1 MKKHIKLLIVLGIV
15 LLSGISFFLAKESKE
30 KDIFKEESSNIK
42 KKDTHLNSVSMMLE
56 TKANSGNYEMTTRDS
71 WPTEGYIFNS
81 ELSKCENGGEL
92 SWDNEKKV
100 VLMSG
105 NVSDKCYVYFDK
117 VVIKPVIKNVSFD
130 IYFGSWGIKSMDI
143 DTVRPISRYYIK
155 VKNDSFTEFSIGVR
169 SFCSSDYKGELTYY
183 FYVVDDAGVSSDVF
197 TYIFNNTDKD
207 KVNGDCP
214 IV

>member
-1 MKKHIKLLIVLGIV
+1 MKKIAFLVFGIII
-15 LLSGISFFLAKESKE
+15 GSFSMFFYNYLTN
-30 KDIFKEESSNIK
+30 SNDSYENVNNNEVIRYN
-42 KKDTHLNSVSMMLE
+42 DTISMMLE
-56 TKANSGNYEMTTRDS
+56 TEAGSGNYEMTTANG
-71 WPTEGYIFNS
+71 WPTDGYVFNTI
-81 ELSKCENGGEL
+81 LSKCENGGEL
-92 SWDNEKKV
+92 SWDDTNKR

-130 IYFGSWGIKSMDI
+130 ILSGSWSIQSMDI

-169 SFCSSDYKGELTYY
+169 SFCSPNYRGELTYY

-197 TYIFNNTDKD
+197 TYIFNNTDNEKT
-207 KVNGDCP
+207 VGDCP

>member
-1 MKKHIKLLIVLGIV
+1 MKKIAFLVFGIII
-15 LLSGISFFLAKESKE
+15 GSFSMFFYNYLTN
-30 KDIFKEESSNIK
+30 SNDSYENVNNNEVIRYN
-42 KKDTHLNSVSMMLE
+42 DTISMMLE
-56 TKANSGNYEMTTRDS
+56 TEAGSGNYEMTTANG
-71 WPTEGYIFNS
+71 WPTDGYVFNTI
-81 ELSKCENGGEL
+81 LSKCENGGEL
-92 SWDNEKKV
+92 SCDDTNKR

-130 IYFGSWGIKSMDI
+130 ILSGSWGIQSMDI

-169 SFCSSDYKGELTYY
+169 SFCSPNYRGELTYY

-197 TYIFNNTDKD
+197 TYIFNNTDNEKT
-207 KVNGDCP
+207 VGDCP

>member
-1 MKKHIKLLIVLGIV
+1 MKKITFLVFGIII
-15 LLSGISFFLAKESKE
+15 GSFSMFFYNYLTN
-30 KDIFKEESSNIK
+30 SNDSYENVNNNEVIRYN
-42 KKDTHLNSVSMMLE
+42 DTISMMLE
-56 TKANSGNYEMTTRDS
+56 TEAGSGNYEMTTANG
-71 WPTEGYIFNS
+71 WPTDGYVFNTI
-81 ELSKCENGGEL
+81 LSKCENGGEL
-92 SWDNEKKV
+92 SWDDTNKR

-130 IYFGSWGIKSMDI
+130 ILSGSWGIQSMDI

-169 SFCSSDYKGELTYY
+169 SFCSPNYRGELTYY

-197 TYIFNNTDKD
+197 TYIFNNTDNEKT
-207 KVNGDCP
+207 VGDCP

>member
-1 MKKHIKLLIVLGIV
+1 MKKIAFLVFGIII
-15 LLSGISFFLAKESKE
+15 GSFSMFFYNYLTN
-30 KDIFKEESSNIK
+30 SNDSYENVNNNEVIWYN
-42 KKDTHLNSVSMMLE
+42 DTISMMLE
-56 TKANSGNYEMTTRDS
+56 TEAGSGNYEMTTANG
-71 WPTEGYIFNS
+71 WPTDGYVFNTI
-81 ELSKCENGGEL
+81 LSKCENGGEL
-92 SWDNEKKV
+92 SWDDTNKR

-130 IYFGSWGIKSMDI
+130 ILSGSWGIQSMDI

-169 SFCSSDYKGELTYY
+169 SFCSPNYRGELTYY

-197 TYIFNNTDKD
+197 TYIFNNTDNEKT
-207 KVNGDCP
+207 VGDCP

>member
-1 MKKHIKLLIVLGIV
+1 MKKIAFLVFGIII
-15 LLSGISFFLAKESKE
+15 GSFSMFFYNYLTN
-30 KDIFKEESSNIK
+30 SNDSYENVNNNEVIRYD
-42 KKDTHLNSVSMMLE
+42 DTISMMLE
-56 TKANSGNYEMTTRDS
+56 TEAGSGNYEMTTANG
-71 WPTEGYIFNS
+71 WPTDGYVFNTI
-81 ELSKCENGGEL
+81 LSKCENGGEL
-92 SWDNEKKV
+92 SWDDTNKR

-130 IYFGSWGIKSMDI
+130 ILSGSWGIQSMDI

-169 SFCSSDYKGELTYY
+169 SFCSPNYRGELTYY

-197 TYIFNNTDKD
+197 TYIFNNTDNEKT
-207 KVNGDCP
+207 VGDCP

>member
-1 MKKHIKLLIVLGIV
+1 MKKIAFLVFGIII
-15 LLSGISFFLAKESKE
+15 GSFSMFFYNYLTN
-30 KDIFKEESSNIK
+30 SNDSYENVNNNEVIRYN
-42 KKDTHLNSVSMMLE
+42 DTISMMLE
-56 TKANSGNYEMTTRDS
+56 TEAGSGNYEMTTAS
-71 WPTEGYIFNS
+71 GWPTDGYVFNTI
-81 ELSKCENGGEL
+81 LSKCENGGEL
-92 SWDNEKKV
+92 SWDDTNKR

-207 KVNGDCP
+207 KVSGDCP

>member
-1 MKKHIKLLIVLGIV
+1 MKKIAFLVFGIII
-15 LLSGISFFLAKESKE
+15 GSFSMFFYNYLTN
-30 KDIFKEESSNIK
+30 SNDSYENVNNNEVIRYN
-42 KKDTHLNSVSMMLE
+42 DTISMMLE
-56 TKANSGNYEMTTRDS
+56 TEAGSGNYEMTTANG
-71 WPTEGYIFNS
+71 WPTDGYVFNTI
-81 ELSKCENGGEL
+81 LSKCENGGEL
-92 SWDNEKKV
+92 SWDDTNKR

-130 IYFGSWGIKSMDI
+130 ILSGSLGIQSMDI

-169 SFCSSDYKGELTYY
+169 SFCSPNYRGELTYY

-197 TYIFNNTDKD
+197 TYIFNNTDNEKT
-207 KVNGDCP
+207 VGDCP

>member
-1 MKKHIKLLIVLGIV
+1 MKKIVFLVFGLIIG
-15 LLSGISFFLAKESKE
+15 SFSMFFYNYLNN
-30 KDIFKEESSNIK
+30 SNDSYENVNNNEVK
-42 KKDTHLNSVSMMLE
+42 WYNDTISMMLE
-56 TKANSGNYEMTTRDS
+56 TEAGSGNYEMTTANG
-71 WPTEGYIFNS
+71 WPTDGYVFNTI
-81 ELSKCENGGEL
+81 LSKCENDGEL
-92 SWDNEKKV
+92 SWDDTNKR

-130 IYFGSWGIKSMDI
+130 ILSGSWGIQSMDI

-169 SFCSSDYKGELTYY
+169 SFCSPNYRGELTYY

-197 TYIFNNTDKD
+197 TYIFNNTDNEKT
-207 KVNGDCP
+207 VGDCP

>member
-1 MKKHIKLLIVLGIV
+1 MKKIAFLVFGIII
-15 LLSGISFFLAKESKE
+15 GSFSMFFYNYLTN
-30 KDIFKEESSNIK
+30 SNDSYENVNNNEVIRYN
-42 KKDTHLNSVSMMLE
+42 DTISMMLE
-56 TKANSGNYEMTTRDS
+56 TEAGSGNYEMTTAS
-71 WPTEGYIFNS
+71 EWPTDGYVFNTI
-81 ELSKCENGGEL
+81 LSKCENGGEL
-92 SWDNEKKV
+92 SWDDTNKR

-130 IYFGSWGIKSMDI
+130 ILSGSWGIQSMDI

-169 SFCSSDYKGELTYY
+169 SFCSPNYRGELTYY

-197 TYIFNNTDKD
+197 TYIFNNTDNEKT
-207 KVNGDCP
+207 VGDCP

>member
-1 MKKHIKLLIVLGIV
+1 MKKIVFLVFGIFIV
-15 LLSGISFFLAKESKE
+15 SFSMFFYNYLNN
-30 KDIFKEESSNIK
+30 SNDSYENVNNNEVK
-42 KKDTHLNSVSMMLE
+42 WYNDTISMMLE
-56 TKANSGNYEMTTRDS
+56 TEAGSGNYEMTTAS
-71 WPTEGYIFNS
+71 GWPTDGYVFNTI
-81 ELSKCENGGEL
+81 LSKCENGGEL
-92 SWDNEKKV
+92 SWDDTNKR

-130 IYFGSWGIKSMDI
+130 ILSGSWGIQSMDI

-169 SFCSSDYKGELTYY
+169 SFCSPNYRGELTYY

-197 TYIFNNTDKD
+197 TYIFNNTDNEKT
-207 KVNGDCP
+207 VGDCP

>member
-1 MKKHIKLLIVLGIV
+1 MKKIAFLVFGIII
-15 LLSGISFFLAKESKE
+15 GSFSMFFYNYLTN
-30 KDIFKEESSNIK
+30 SNDSYENVNNNEVIRYN
-42 KKDTHLNSVSMMLE
+42 DTISMMLE
-56 TKANSGNYEMTTRDS
+56 TEAGSGNYEMTTANG
-71 WPTEGYIFNS
+71 WPTDGYVFNTI
-81 ELSKCENGGEL
+81 LSKCENGGEL
-92 SWDNEKKV
+92 SWDDTNKR

-130 IYFGSWGIKSMDI
+130 ILSGSWGIQSMDI

-155 VKNDSFTEFSIGVR
+155 VKNDSFIEFSIGVR
-169 SFCSSDYKGELTYY
+169 SFCSPNYRGELTYY

-197 TYIFNNTDKD
+197 TYIFNNTDNEKT
-207 KVNGDCP
+207 VGDCP

>member
-1 MKKHIKLLIVLGIV
+1 MKKIAFLVFGIII
-15 LLSGISFFLAKESKE
+15 GSFSMFFYNYLTN
-30 KDIFKEESSNIK
+30 SNDSYENVNNNEVIRYN
-42 KKDTHLNSVSMMLE
+42 DTISMMLE
-56 TKANSGNYEMTTRDS
+56 TEAGSGNYKMTTANG
-71 WPTEGYIFNS
+71 WPTDGYVFNTI
-81 ELSKCENGGEL
+81 LSKCENGGEL
-92 SWDNEKKV
+92 SWDDTNKR

-130 IYFGSWGIKSMDI
+130 ILSGSWGIQSMDI

-169 SFCSSDYKGELTYY
+169 SFCSQNYRGELTYY

-197 TYIFNNTDKD
+197 TYIFNNTDNEKT
-207 KVNGDCP
+207 VGDCP

>member
-1 MKKHIKLLIVLGIV
+1 MKKIAFLVFGIII
-15 LLSGISFFLAKESKE
+15 GSFSMFFYNYLTN
-30 KDIFKEESSNIK
+30 SNDSYENVNNNEVIRYN
-42 KKDTHLNSVSMMLE
+42 DTISMMLE
-56 TKANSGNYEMTTRDS
+56 TEAGSGNYEMTTANG
-71 WPTEGYIFNS
+71 WPTDGYVFNTI
-81 ELSKCENGGEL
+81 LSKCENDGEL
-92 SWDNEKKV
+92 SWDDTNKR

-130 IYFGSWGIKSMDI
+130 ILSGSWGIQSMDI

-169 SFCSSDYKGELTYY
+169 SFCSPNYRGELTYY

-197 TYIFNNTDKD
+197 TYIFNNTDNEKT
-207 KVNGDCP
+207 VGDCP

>member
-1 MKKHIKLLIVLGIV
+1 MKKIVFLVFGLIIG
-15 LLSGISFFLAKESKE
+15 SFSMFFYNYLNN
-30 KDIFKEESSNIK
+30 SNDSYENVNNNEVIRYN
-42 KKDTHLNSVSMMLE
+42 DTISMMLE
-56 TKANSGNYEMTTRDS
+56 TEAGSGNYEMTTANG
-71 WPTEGYIFNS
+71 WPTDGYVFNTI
-81 ELSKCENGGEL
+81 LSKCENGGEL
-92 SWDNEKKV
+92 SWDDTNKR

-130 IYFGSWGIKSMDI
+130 ILSGSWGIQSMDI

-169 SFCSSDYKGELTYY
+169 SFCSPNYRGELTYY

-197 TYIFNNTDKD
+197 TYIFNNTDNEKT
-207 KVNGDCP
+207 VGDCP

>member
-1 MKKHIKLLIVLGIV
+1 MKKIVFLVFGLIIG
-15 LLSGISFFLAKESKE
+15 SFSMFFYNYLNN
-30 KDIFKEESSNIK
+30 SNDSYENVNNNEVK
-42 KKDTHLNSVSMMLE
+42 WYNDTISMMLE
-56 TKANSGNYEMTTRDS
+56 TEAGSGNYEMTTAIG
-71 WPTEGYIFNS
+71 WPTDGYVFNTI
-81 ELSKCENGGEL
+81 LSKCENGGEL
-92 SWDNEKKV
+92 SWDDTNKR

-130 IYFGSWGIKSMDI
+130 ILSGSWGIQSMDI

-169 SFCSSDYKGELTYY
+169 SFCSPNYRGELTYY

-197 TYIFNNTDKD
+197 TYIFNNTDNEKT
-207 KVNGDCP
+207 VGDCP

>member
-1 MKKHIKLLIVLGIV
+1 MKKIAFLVFGIII
-15 LLSGISFFLAKESKE
+15 GSFSMFFYNYLTN
-30 KDIFKEESSNIK
+30 SNDSYENVNNNEVIRYN
-42 KKDTHLNSVSMMLE
+42 DTISMMLE
-56 TKANSGNYEMTTRDS
+56 TEAGSGNYEMTTANG
-71 WPTEGYIFNS
+71 WPTDGYVFNTI
-81 ELSKCENGGEL
+81 LSKCENGGEL
-92 SWDNEKKV
+92 SWDDTNKR

-130 IYFGSWGIKSMDI
+130 ILSGSWGIKSMDI

-155 VKNDSFTEFSIGVR
+155 VKKDSFTEFSIGVR
-169 SFCSSDYKGELTYY
+169 SFCSPNYRGELTYY

-197 TYIFNNTDKD
+197 TYIFNNTDNEKT
-207 KVNGDCP
+207 VGDCP

>member
-1 MKKHIKLLIVLGIV
+1 MKKIAFLVFGIII
-15 LLSGISFFLAKESKE
+15 GSFSMFFYNYLTN
-30 KDIFKEESSNIK
+30 SNDSYENVNNNEVIRYN
-42 KKDTHLNSVSMMLE
+42 DTISMMLE
-56 TKANSGNYEMTTRDS
+56 TEAGSGNYKMTTANG
-71 WPTEGYIFNS
+71 WPTDGYVFNTI
-81 ELSKCENGGEL
+81 LSKCENGGEL
-92 SWDNEKKV
+92 SWDDTNKR

-130 IYFGSWGIKSMDI
+130 ILSGSWGIQSMDI

-169 SFCSSDYKGELTYY
+169 SFCSPNYRGELTYY

-197 TYIFNNTDKD
+197 TYIFNNTDNEKT
-207 KVNGDCP
+207 VGDCP

>member
-1 MKKHIKLLIVLGIV
+1 MKKIAFLVFGIII
-15 LLSGISFFLAKESKE
+15 GSFSMFFYNYLTN
-30 KDIFKEESSNIK
+30 SNDSYENVNNNEVIRYN
-42 KKDTHLNSVSMMLE
+42 DTISMMLE
-56 TKANSGNYEMTTRDS
+56 TEAGRGNYEMTTANG
-71 WPTEGYIFNS
+71 WPTDGYVFNTI
-81 ELSKCENGGEL
+81 LSKCENGGEL
-92 SWDNEKKV
+92 SWDDTNKR

-130 IYFGSWGIKSMDI
+130 ILSGSWGIQSMDI

-169 SFCSSDYKGELTYY
+169 SFCSPNYRGELTYY

-197 TYIFNNTDKD
+197 TYIFNNTDNEKT
-207 KVNGDCP
+207 VGDCP

>member
-1 MKKHIKLLIVLGIV
+1 MKKIVFLVFGIII
-15 LLSGISFFLAKESKE
+15 GSFSMFFYNYLTN
-30 KDIFKEESSNIK
+30 SNDSYENVNNNEVIRYN
-42 KKDTHLNSVSMMLE
+42 DTISMMLE
-56 TKANSGNYEMTTRDS
+56 TEAGSGNYEMTTANG
-71 WPTEGYIFNS
+71 WPTDGYVFNTI
-81 ELSKCENGGEL
+81 LSKCENGGEL
-92 SWDNEKKV
+92 SWDDTNKR

-130 IYFGSWGIKSMDI
+130 ILSGSWGIQSMDI

-169 SFCSSDYKGELTYY
+169 SFCSPNYRGELTYY
-183 FYVVDDAGVSSDVF
+183 FYVVNDAGVSSDVF
-197 TYIFNNTDKD
+197 TYIFNNTDNEKT
-207 KVNGDCP
+207 VGDCP

>member
-1 MKKHIKLLIVLGIV
+1 MKKIAFLVFGIII
-15 LLSGISFFLAKESKE
+15 GSFSMFFYNYLTN
-30 KDIFKEESSNIK
+30 SNDSYENVNNNEVIRYN
-42 KKDTHLNSVSMMLE
+42 DTISMMLE
-56 TKANSGNYEMTTRDS
+56 TEAGSGNYEMTTANG
-71 WPTEGYIFNS
+71 WPTDGYVFNTI
-81 ELSKCENGGEL
+81 LSKCENGGEL
-92 SWDNEKKV
+92 SWDDTNKR

-130 IYFGSWGIKSMDI
+130 ILFGSWGIQNMDI

-169 SFCSSDYKGELTYY
+169 SFCSPNYRGELTYY

-197 TYIFNNTDKD
+197 TYIFNNTDNEKTG
-207 KVNGDCP
+207 GDCP

>member
-1 MKKHIKLLIVLGIV
+1 MKKNAFLVFGIII
-15 LLSGISFFLAKESKE
+15 GSFSMFFYNYLTN
-30 KDIFKEESSNIK
+30 SNDSYENVNNNEVIRYN
-42 KKDTHLNSVSMMLE
+42 DTISMMLE
-56 TKANSGNYEMTTRDS
+56 TEAGSGNYEMTTANG
-71 WPTEGYIFNS
+71 WPTDGYVFNTI
-81 ELSKCENGGEL
+81 LSKCENGGEL
-92 SWDNEKKV
+92 SWDDTNKR

-130 IYFGSWGIKSMDI
+130 ILSGSWGIQSMDI

-169 SFCSSDYKGELTYY
+169 SFCSPNYRGELTYY

-197 TYIFNNTDKD
+197 TYIFNNTDNEKT
-207 KVNGDCP
+207 VGDCP

>member
-1 MKKHIKLLIVLGIV
+1 MKKIAFLVFGIII
-15 LLSGISFFLAKESKE
+15 GSFSMFFYNYLTN
-30 KDIFKEESSNIK
+30 SNDSYENVNNNEVIRYN
-42 KKDTHLNSVSMMLE
+42 DTISMMLE
-56 TKANSGNYEMTTRDS
+56 TEAGSGNYEMTTANG
-71 WPTEGYIFNS
+71 WPTDGYVFNTI
-81 ELSKCENGGEL
+81 LSKCENGGEL
-92 SWDNEKKV
+92 SWDDTNKRV
-100 VLMSG
+100 IMSG

-130 IYFGSWGIKSMDI
+130 ILSGSWGIQSMDI

-169 SFCSSDYKGELTYY
+169 SFCSPNYRGELTYY

-197 TYIFNNTDKD
+197 TYIFNNTDNEKT
-207 KVNGDCP
+207 VGDCP

>member
-1 MKKHIKLLIVLGIV
+1 MKKIAFLVFGIII
-15 LLSGISFFLAKESKE
+15 GSFSMFFYNYLTN
-30 KDIFKEESSNIK
+30 SNDSYENVNNNEVIRYN
-42 KKDTHLNSVSMMLE
+42 DTISMMLE
-56 TKANSGNYEMTTRDS
+56 TEAGSGNYEMTTAS
-71 WPTEGYIFNS
+71 GWPTDGYVFNTI
-81 ELSKCENGGEL
+81 LSKCENGGEL
-92 SWDNEKKV
+92 SWDDTNKR

-130 IYFGSWGIKSMDI
+130 ILSGSWGIQSMDI

-155 VKNDSFTEFSIGVR
+155 VKKDSFTEFSIGVR
-169 SFCSSDYKGELTYY
+169 SFCSPNYRGELTYY

-197 TYIFNNTDKD
+197 TYIFNNTDNEKT
-207 KVNGDCP
+207 VGDCP

>member
-1 MKKHIKLLIVLGIV
+1 MKKIAFLVFGIII
-15 LLSGISFFLAKESKE
+15 GSFSMFFYNYLTN
-30 KDIFKEESSNIK
+30 SNDSYENVNNNEVIRYN
-42 KKDTHLNSVSMMLE
+42 DTISMMLE
-56 TKANSGNYEMTTRDS
+56 TEAGSGNYEMTTANG
-71 WPTEGYIFNS
+71 WPTDGYVFNTI
-81 ELSKCENGGEL
+81 LSKCENGGEL
-92 SWDNEKKV
+92 SWDDTNKR

-117 VVIKPVIKNVSFD
+117 VVVKPVIKNVSFD
-130 IYFGSWGIKSMDI
+130 ILSGSWGIQSMDI

-169 SFCSSDYKGELTYY
+169 SFCSPNYRGELTYY

-197 TYIFNNTDKD
+197 TYIFNNTDNEKT
-207 KVNGDCP
+207 VGDCP

>member
-1 MKKHIKLLIVLGIV
+1 MKKIAFLVFWIIIG
-15 LLSGISFFLAKESKE
+15 SFSMFFYNYLTN
-30 KDIFKEESSNIK
+30 SNDSYENVNNNEVIRYN
-42 KKDTHLNSVSMMLE
+42 DTISMMLE
-56 TKANSGNYEMTTRDS
+56 TEAGSGNYEMTTANG
-71 WPTEGYIFNS
+71 WPTDGYVFNTI
-81 ELSKCENGGEL
+81 LSKCENGGEL
-92 SWDNEKKV
+92 SWDDTNKR

-130 IYFGSWGIKSMDI
+130 ILSGSWGIQSMDI

-169 SFCSSDYKGELTYY
+169 SFCSPNYRGELTYY

-197 TYIFNNTDKD
+197 TYIFNNTDNEKT
-207 KVNGDCP
+207 VGDCP

>member
-15 LLSGISFFLAKESKE
+15 LLSGISFFLGKESKE

-130 IYFGSWGIKSMDI
+130 ILSGSCGIQSMDI

-155 VKNDSFTEFSIGVR
+155 VKNG
-169 SFCSSDYKGELTYY
+169 K
-183 FYVVDDAGVSSDVF
+183 VVKAAINLQLAD
-197 TYIFNNTDKD
+197 
-207 KVNGDCP
+207 
-214 IV
+214 

>member
-1 MKKHIKLLIVLGIV
+1 MKKIAFLVFGIII
-15 LLSGISFFLAKESKE
+15 GSFSMFFYNYLTN
-30 KDIFKEESSNIK
+30 SNDSYENVNNNEVIRYN
-42 KKDTHLNSVSMMLE
+42 DTISMMLE
-56 TKANSGNYEMTTRDS
+56 TEAGSGNYEMTTANG
-71 WPTEGYIFNS
+71 WPTDGYVFNTI
-81 ELSKCENGGEL
+81 LSKCENGGEL
-92 SWDNEKKV
+92 SWDDTNKR

-130 IYFGSWGIKSMDI
+130 ILSGSWGIQSMDI

-169 SFCSSDYKGELTYY
+169 SFCSPNYRGELTYY

-197 TYIFNNTDKD
+197 TYIFNNTDNEKT
-207 KVNGDCP
+207 VGDCP

>member
-1 MKKHIKLLIVLGIV
+1 MKKIAFLVFGIII
-15 LLSGISFFLAKESKE
+15 GSFSMFFYNYLTN
-30 KDIFKEESSNIK
+30 SNDSYENVNNNEVIRYN
-42 KKDTHLNSVSMMLE
+42 DTISMMLE
-56 TKANSGNYEMTTRDS
+56 TEAGSGNYEMTTANG
-71 WPTEGYIFNS
+71 WPTDGYVFNTI
-81 ELSKCENGGEL
+81 LSKCENGGEL
-92 SWDNEKKV
+92 SWDDTNKRV
-100 VLMSG
+100 FMSG

-130 IYFGSWGIKSMDI
+130 ILSGSWGIQSMDI

-169 SFCSSDYKGELTYY
+169 SFCSPNYRGELTYY

-197 TYIFNNTDKD
+197 TYIFNNTDNEKT
-207 KVNGDCP
+207 VGDCP

>member
-1 MKKHIKLLIVLGIV
+1 MKKIAFLVFGIII
-15 LLSGISFFLAKESKE
+15 GSFSMFFYNYLTN
-30 KDIFKEESSNIK
+30 SNDSYENVNNNEVIRYN
-42 KKDTHLNSVSMMLE
+42 DTISMMLE
-56 TKANSGNYEMTTRDS
+56 TEAGSGNYEMTTAS
-71 WPTEGYIFNS
+71 GWPTDGYVFNTI
-81 ELSKCENGGEL
+81 LSKCENGGEL
-92 SWDNEKKV
+92 SWDDTNKR

-130 IYFGSWGIKSMDI
+130 ILSGSWGIQSMDI

-169 SFCSSDYKGELTYY
+169 SFCSPNYRGELTYY

-197 TYIFNNTDKD
+197 TYIFNNTDNEKT
-207 KVNGDCP
+207 VGDCP

>member
-1 MKKHIKLLIVLGIV
+1 MKKIAFLVFGIII
-15 LLSGISFFLAKESKE
+15 GSFSMFFYNYLTN
-30 KDIFKEESSNIK
+30 SNDSYENVNNNEVIRYN
-42 KKDTHLNSVSMMLE
+42 DTISMMLE
-56 TKANSGNYEMTTRDS
+56 TEAGSGNYEMTTANG
-71 WPTEGYIFNS
+71 WPTDGYVFNTIF
-81 ELSKCENGGEL
+81 SKCENGGEL
-92 SWDNEKKV
+92 SWDDTNKR

-130 IYFGSWGIKSMDI
+130 ILSGSWGIQSMDI

-169 SFCSSDYKGELTYY
+169 SFCSPNYRGELTYY

-197 TYIFNNTDKD
+197 TYIFNNTDNEKT
-207 KVNGDCP
+207 VGDCP

>member
-1 MKKHIKLLIVLGIV
+1 MKKIAFLVFGIII
-15 LLSGISFFLAKESKE
+15 GSFSMFFYNYLTN
-30 KDIFKEESSNIK
+30 SNDSYENVNNNEVIRYN
-42 KKDTHLNSVSMMLE
+42 DTISMMLE
-56 TKANSGNYEMTTRDS
+56 TEAGSGNYEMTTANG
-71 WPTEGYIFNS
+71 WPTDGYVFNTI
-81 ELSKCENGGEL
+81 LSKCENGGEL
-92 SWDNEKKV
+92 SWDDTNKR

-130 IYFGSWGIKSMDI
+130 ILSGSWGIQSMDI

-169 SFCSSDYKGELTYY
+169 SFCSPNYRGELTYY
-183 FYVVDDAGVSSDVF
+183 FYVVNDAGVSSDVF
-197 TYIFNNTDKD
+197 TYIFNNTDNEKT
-207 KVNGDCP
+207 VGDCP

>member
-1 MKKHIKLLIVLGIV
+1 M
-15 LLSGISFFLAKESKE
+15 FFYNYLTN
-30 KDIFKEESSNIK
+30 SNDSYENVNNNEVIRYN
-42 KKDTHLNSVSMMLE
+42 DTISMMLE
-56 TKANSGNYEMTTRDS
+56 TEAGSGNYEMTTANG
-71 WPTEGYIFNS
+71 WPTDGYVFNTI
-81 ELSKCENGGEL
+81 LSKCENGGEL
-92 SWDNEKKV
+92 SWDDTNKR

-130 IYFGSWGIKSMDI
+130 ILSGSWGIQSMDI

-169 SFCSSDYKGELTYY
+169 SFCSPNYRGELTYY

-197 TYIFNNTDKD
+197 TYIFNNTDNEKT
-207 KVNGDCP
+207 VGDCP